1 MILASFKDRIVAH
14 KRGLSNRIMRLPREM
29 YHIRKSRMNKNN
41 SPTIIC
47 NNCVGGVILHDLGL
61 KFNTPTINTLF
72 LSFDDFL
79 YFVEH
84 LKEFSELDVYELKQ
98 TEYPFPVGVQEYK
111 GRKIRVGFVHYAS
124 FDEGKAAWIK
134 RMKRINL
141 DNTFVV
147 YENRMIS
154 DEELSMFSSI
164 KYPKLVLSLSDKS
177 KEQKYAFYKGHQLY
191 ENWFPGK
198 VLEYKNFLGVK
209 RYLDD
214 FDYIGFLNNGV

>member
-1 MILASFKDRIVAH
+1 MILASLKARIVAH
-14 KRGLSNRIMRLPREM
+14 KRGLSNRIMRLPREK

-98 TEYPFPVGVQEYK
+98 TEYPFPVGIQEHE
-111 GRKIRVGFVHYAS
+111 GRVVRVGFVHYAS

-134 RMKRINL
+134 RMKRVNL

-147 YENRMIS
+147 YESQMIS
-154 DEELSMFSSI
+154 DEELDAFSSI
-164 KYPKLVLSLSDKS
+164 KYPKMVLSLTDKS
-177 KEQKYAFYKGHQLY
+177 RERKYSYYKGHQLY
-191 ENWFPGK
+191 KNWFPGK
-198 VLEYKNFLGVK
+198 ILVYKGFFRTK

-214 FDYIGFLNNGV
+214 FDYISFLNNGI

>member
-1 MILASFKDRIVAH
+1 
-14 KRGLSNRIMRLPREM
+14 MRLPREM

-61 KFNTPTINTLF
+61 RFNTPTINTLF

-98 TEYPFPVGVQEYK
+98 TEYPFPVGIQEHE
-111 GRKIRVGFVHYAS
+111 GRVVRVGFVHYAS

-134 RMKRINL
+134 RMKRVNL

-147 YENRMIS
+147 YESQMIS
-154 DEELSMFSSI
+154 DEELDAFSSI
-164 KYPKLVLSLSDKS
+164 KYPKMVLSLTDKS
-177 KEQKYAFYKGHQLY
+177 RERKYSYYKGHQLY
-191 ENWFPGK
+191 KNWFPGK
-198 VLEYKNFLGVK
+198 ILVYKGFFRTK

-214 FDYIGFLNNGV
+214 FDYISFLNNGI

>member
-1 MILASFKDRIVAH
+1 MILASFKERIVAH

-98 TEYPFPVGVQEYK
+98 TEYPFPVGMQEYK

-154 DEELSMFSSI
+154 DEELSMFSCYKVSQ
-164 KYPKLVLSLSDKS
+164 VGTLSYG
-177 KEQKYAFYKGHQLY
+177 QK
-191 ENWFPGK
+191 
-198 VLEYKNFLGVK
+198 
-209 RYLDD
+209 
-214 FDYIGFLNNGV
+214 

>member
-1 MILASFKDRIVAH
+1 
-14 KRGLSNRIMRLPREM
+14 
-29 YHIRKSRMNKNN
+29 MNKNN

-84 LKEFSELDVYELKQ
+84 LKEFTNLDVYELKQ
-98 TEYPFPVGVQEYK
+98 TEHPFPIGVQEYK

-134 RMKRINL
+134 RMKRVNL
-141 DNTFVV
+141 DNTFVI
-147 YENRMIS
+147 YESRTIS
-154 DEELSMFSSI
+154 DEELDAFSSI
-164 KYPKLVLSLSDKS
+164 KYPKLILSLTDKS

-214 FDYIGFLNNGV
+214 FDYIDFLNNGV

>member
-1 MILASFKDRIVAH
+1 MSLASLKARIVAH

-98 TEYPFPVGVQEYK
+98 TEYPFPVGIQEHE
-111 GRKIRVGFVHYAS
+111 GRVVRVGFVHYAS

-134 RMKRINL
+134 RMKRVNL

-147 YENRMIS
+147 YESQMIS
-154 DEELSMFSSI
+154 DEELDAFSSI
-164 KYPKLVLSLSDKS
+164 KYPKMVLSLTDKS
-177 KEQKYAFYKGHQLY
+177 RERKYSYYKGHQLY
-191 ENWFPGK
+191 KNWFPGK
-198 VLEYKNFLGVK
+198 ILVYKGFFRTK

-214 FDYIGFLNNGV
+214 FDYISFLNNGI

>member
-1 MILASFKDRIVAH
+1 ML
-14 KRGLSNRIMRLPREM
+14 
-29 YHIRKSRMNKNN
+29 
-41 SPTIIC
+41 
-47 NNCVGGVILHDLGL
+47 GGVILHDLGL

-98 TEYPFPVGVQEYK
+98 TEYPFPVGMQEYK
-111 GRKIRVGFVHYAS
+111 GRKIRVGFVVHYAS
-124 FDEGKAAWIK
+124 FDEGQAAWIK

-164 KYPKLVLSLSDKS
+164 KYPKLVLSLTDKS
-177 KEQKYAFYKGHQLY
+177 KEQKYTFYKGHQLY